1 MAKQFHDGELEVVRG
16 REDISY
22 HEGLM
27 SVHHGNGYLCLN
39 THRG

>member
-1 MAKQFHDGELEVVRG
+1 MAEQFHDGELEVVRG
-16 REDISY
+16 REDIGY

-27 SVHHGNGYLCLN
+27 SVLYGKENVCLN